1 LRKLIVLMQA
11 SADGFV
17 GSDAGVP
24 WQLWNY
30 GEDWPWDAALRQEF
44 NATLQAVDTILLSRL
59 MVDDYVAHWTGIST
73 LYPANPDFAFARRV
87 VDAEKVVLTSTSF
100 ASRSERTRVISGP
113 ISQSVAALK
122 QGSGGDMI
130 TFGGVGLAAALLES
144 GHVDELRLYLNPAAL
159 GEGESIFR
167 RDGPRRLKLLGSRAY
182 DCGIVV
188 NRYAPGALIR

>member
-1 LRKLIVLMQA
+1 MRKLIVLMQA

-17 GSDAGVP
+17 GAEAAVP

-30 GEDWPWDAALRQEF
+30 GEDWPWDMALRQEF

-59 MVDDYVAHWTGIST
+59 MVDDYVAHWTGISK
-73 LYPANPDFAFARRV
+73 LYPANPDFAFAKRV

-100 ASRSERTRVISGP
+100 SPRSDRTRAVRGP
-113 ISQSVAALK
+113 LAESVAALK
-122 QGSGGDMI
+122 QAAGGDII
-130 TFGGVGLAAALLES
+130 TFGGVSLVASLLAT

-159 GEGESIFR
+159 GGGESIFR
-167 RDGPRRLKLLGSRAY
+167 RDGPRRLKLLGSQAY

-188 NRYAPGALIR
+188 NRYAPGGLI